1 MQRTIGFVFRIYPTL
16 SRYVTRHFLAAF
28 TGTLLVIAGL
38 IVLFDLIE
46 LLRRA
51 AGTGTPAGELVVMA
65 LLKLPNMIHTT
76 LPFVV
81 LVACMIT
88 FWRLARS
95 SELVV
100 MRSSGVSAWQFL
112 APIVLVTAL
121 IGVFEIT
128 VMNPVGARLYARFQ
142 AMEQDFKLSDDAGAL
157 NFSGGGMWLRES
169 GPGERTAILRAGLV
183 RQEDFTLKMGR
194 ISVFEL
200 KDENHFI
207 RRIEADRAT
216 LGDGVLK
223 LQDAWVMV
231 PGLPSRKLDAM
242 ELPTTLTIG
251 RIQEKYAQPESVPFW
266 ELPDFIAFFESAGFS
281 AHRHTIYWHSLL
293 ASPLLL
299 ASMVLVAAVF
309 TINPNLRSGK
319 LLFRVLGGVMAGFGL
334 YFYSKVT
341 YALGLS
347 DTLPLALAAWS
358 PAAVTALLGT
368 AFLFHLEDG

>member
-1 MQRTIGFVFRIYPTL
+1 MFRIYPTL
-16 SRYVTRHFLAAF
+16 SRYVTRHFLGAF

-81 LVACMIT
+81 LVAAMIT
-88 FWRLARS
+88 FWRMARS

-121 IGVFEIT
+121 IGVIEIT

>member
-28 TGTLLVIAGL
+28 AGTLLVIAGL

-51 AGTGTPAGELVVMA
+51 AGTGTPATELAIMA
-65 LLKLPNMIHTT
+65 LLKLPNMLHTT

-81 LVACMIT
+81 LIACMVA
-88 FWRLARS
+88 FWRLSRS
-95 SELVV
+95 SELVI
-100 MRSSGVSAWQFL
+100 MRAAGVSAWQFL
-112 APIVLVTAL
+112 APVVLVTAL
-121 IGVFEIT
+121 LGVVEIT
-128 VMNPVGARLYARFQ
+128 VVNPVGAKLYARFQ
-142 AMEQDFKLSDDAGAL
+142 AMEEEFRLVDDSGAL

-169 GPGERTAILRAGLV
+169 GPGERSAVLRAGSV
-183 RQEDFTLKMGR
+183 RQEDFTLKMGG
-194 ISVFEL
+194 ISIFEM
-200 KDENHFI
+200 KNENDFI
-207 RRIEADRAT
+207 RRIEAERAT

-223 LQDAWVMV
+223 LRDAWVMV
-231 PGLPSRKLDAM
+231 PGLPSAFHQAL

-266 ELPDFIAFFESAGFS
+266 DLPGFIEFFESAGFS

-299 ASMVLVAAVF
+299 AAMVLVAAVF
-309 TINPNLRSGK
+309 TINPNQRSGK
-319 LLFRVLGGVMAGFGL
+319 LMFRVLGGVLAGFGL

-358 PAAVTALLGT
+358 PGVVTALLGT